1 MVEVC
6 CLKEVMAGFPKMF
19 KLITEYDYL
28 DFINFTGIF
37 LLKTNSKTKAKTSKN
52 ERKNLK
58 KMFCNC
64 DVLILKII
72 SLRSIINPITVW
84 SNKVAIDRDVNRA
97 IPNIYNEVFCEN
109 SYRLKA
115 VNYFLK
121 KAPS

>member
-52 ERKNLK
+52 ERKK
-58 KMFCNC
+58 AEK
-64 DVLILKII
+64 DVLQL
-72 SLRSIINPITVW
+72 
-84 SNKVAIDRDVNRA
+84 
-97 IPNIYNEVFCEN
+97 
-109 SYRLKA
+109 
-115 VNYFLK
+115 
-121 KAPS
+121 

>member
-1 MVEVC
+1 MV
-6 CLKEVMAGFPKMF
+6 GFPNMF

-52 ERKNLK
+52 ERRNLK
-58 KMFCNC
+58 KIFCIS

-72 SLRSIINPITVW
+72 SLRSIINPITFW

-97 IPNIYNEVFCEN
+97 IPNIYHEVFCEN